1 MHLTWITPGP
11 VICVG
16 DWWEEADSQTHLF
29 RGCVQSIHS
38 WKGKSDS
45 EMTSLNII
53 HHQVWLKCKMQCWA
67 ELWECYCAPQ
77 GGCGLSPAVFTSGVQ
92 LCIHTTTSVCF
103 GTASGFMAL
112 DHVGPLEK
120 SRSILLWLET
130 CMVHSHRIKDDIMFV
145 IALNP
150 SGRGHIDFIQ
160 QPTHAISS
168 MFMFTTHT
176 ISQMRLPTTPP
187 FFVHMVGF
195 EPRFHQWMTHVL
207 PIYLWVEWRCYA
219 YCVHPC
225 DPPCCT
231 FTYMSFPAVTK
242 NVPNSPPAPCHWSV
256 GCEPTTHFNKPH
268 PWLWFMSIYPT
279 KFMVFTQC
287 TTRSHHSHK
296 FVIWSSHTSKHFFW
310 THHLLSTDWLQK
322 AHLMLFWLWGLA
334 CSFLKLVPHPRVGF
348 HWECMQ
354 VLSLAPINQGVME
367 SGGVSMMVSH
377 LSVFVLGVTH
387 LLWIS
392 ILSSVGKRCGFQT
405 EPLSSVQ
412 IGTCVVTPLG
422 SHVSG
427 ICGHQWWNSGRDE
440 CAAGGEEWVQQTRF
454 PRKCLWFCHPT
465 QCDAGEGSLWLHSFD
480 HSFNRA
486 LRFHLKGKPHPMFF
500 VCPHSWQFSLSSDIL
515 WWDVGRKSS
524 CIQNLPQSPQ
534 VPMKFPDLA

>member
-1 MHLTWITPGP
+1 MPGEHAQWGDQVCSNWHLLNTMCAAHLCFPEGWGPGPHMLKDIHSHRPQRMHLTWITPGP

-77 GGCGLSPAVFTSGVQ
+77 GGRGLSPAVFTSGVQ

-130 CMVHSHRIKDDIMFV
+130 CMVHSHTIKDDIMFV

-168 MFMFTTHT
+168 TFMFTTHT

-195 EPRFHQWMTHVL
+195 EPRFHQWMTHIL

-219 YCVHPC
+219 YLCASMWSTMLHIHIHVFSC
-225 DPPCCT
+225 SDEKR
-231 FTYMSFPAVTK
+231 FEFAA
-242 NVPNSPPAPCHWSV
+242 SP
-256 GCEPTTHFNKPH
+256 
-268 PWLWFMSIYPT
+268 L
-279 KFMVFTQC
+279 
-287 TTRSHHSHK
+287 
-296 FVIWSSHTSKHFFW
+296 
-310 THHLLSTDWLQK
+310 
-322 AHLMLFWLWGLA
+322 
-334 CSFLKLVPHPRVGF
+334 
-348 HWECMQ
+348 
-354 VLSLAPINQGVME
+354 
-367 SGGVSMMVSH
+367 
-377 LSVFVLGVTH
+377 
-387 LLWIS
+387 
-392 ILSSVGKRCGFQT
+392 
-405 EPLSSVQ
+405 PL
-412 IGTCVVTPLG
+412 
-422 SHVSG
+422 
-427 ICGHQWWNSGRDE
+427 ICGMWAHDTFQ
-440 CAAGGEEWVQQTRF
+440 
-454 PRKCLWFCHPT
+454 
-465 QCDAGEGSLWLHSFD
+465 
-480 HSFNRA
+480 
-486 LRFHLKGKPHPMFF
+486 
-500 VCPHSWQFSLSSDIL
+500 
-515 WWDVGRKSS
+515 
-524 CIQNLPQSPQ
+524 
-534 VPMKFPDLA
+534 